1 MVRWYLRFGLSPT
14 VTWKNSWQSGASML
28 TTSASFGGC
37 SASAFASRGGTPV
50 PAPCREPLVGG
61 RALRQGVWVAGGRV
75 SKVSDSEISVIG
87 ALALMT
93 CSAISWDRVSSVP
106 AQTAGRLDTI
116 FRR

>member
-1 MVRWYLRFGLSPT
+1 M
-14 VTWKNSWQSGASML
+14 
-28 TTSASFGGC
+28 
-37 SASAFASRGGTPV
+37 
-50 PAPCREPLVGG
+50 
-61 RALRQGVWVAGGRV
+61 AGGRV